1 MSFKM
6 VFVRGDYSDR
16 EIIDGIFSNA
26 DVRKKVRELSM
37 GMGVL
42 TLGNWVKA
50 ELRSRDVTLSEVMAQ
65 AEVIARG

>member
-1 MSFKM
+1 VSFKM